1 MIDGS
6 IPAWE
11 ELCCGEQR
19 SPFVVLFF
27 GASTEAFRHRNKGK
41 IMTRK
46 LILATGLAAA
56 MAFSATA
63 AVAQDKSA
71 DKDSV
76 KFIKN
81 AIEANYAE
89 IDAGKLAQEK
99 GSEAVKQYGAMLVK
113 DHTESNDQAKQVAS
127 QLGVDPPTGAGVT
140 QQATYL
146 KWKVLSGDAFDRT
159 FAKDMVKDHQAD
171 IKEFQTESQKSDP
184 AGSFAQQTLPTLQN
198 HLREAKT
205 LVQQTQTTGSK

>member
-1 MIDGS
+1 
-6 IPAWE
+6 
-11 ELCCGEQR
+11 
-19 SPFVVLFF
+19 
-27 GASTEAFRHRNKGK
+27 
-41 IMTRK
+41 MTHK

-56 MAFSATA
+56 MAFSTSA
-63 AVAQDKSA
+63 ALAQSKAA

-99 GSEAVKQYGAMLVK
+99 GNSDAVKQYGAMLVK
-113 DHTESNDQAKQVAS
+113 DHAANNDKAKQVAS
-127 QLGVDPPTGAGVT
+127 QLGVDPPTGASVT
-140 QQATYL
+140 QQASYL
-146 KWKVLSGDAFDRT
+146 KWKVLSGDTFDRT

-184 AGSFAQQTLPTLQN
+184 AGSFAQESLPTLQN
-198 HLREAKT
+198 HLQEART
-205 LVQQTQTTGSK
+205 LVQQTQTTGSR